1 MDKEYLNNRVAT
13 AEEALLVVILYEGL
27 MENLKTSGENIDN
40 LELVAKQVEKT
51 RDILAE
57 LLATLKGD
65 SEIAKNLRGLYLF
78 INKHITEGYN
88 RQAKENF
95 FEAIKVLT
103 PVYEAWCEIA
113 ASNDMS
119 HSNPAIVAG
128 LTYGKNQLN
137 TYVSELKAWKK
148 G

>member
-1 MDKEYLNNRVAT
+1 MDKEYLYNRIAT
-13 AEEALLVVILYEGL
+13 ADDTLLVVILYEGL
-27 MENLKTSGENIDN
+27 MENLKACSENIDD
-40 LELVAKQVEKT
+40 LGRVAELVGKC

-57 LLATLKGD
+57 LLATLQGD
-65 SEIAKNLRGLYLF
+65 SDIAKNLRGLYLF

-88 RQAKENF
+88 RQEKENF

-103 PVYEAWCEIA
+103 PVYEAWCQIGDNNEM
-113 ASNDMS
+113 NQ
-119 HSNPAIVAG
+119 SNPAIVAG

-137 TYVSELKAWKK
+137 TYVSELKEWKK